1 MVFIPSLY
9 MVGHQLQ
16 SRTEEILG
24 RSYTTIAQPH
34 KRKLFMV

>member
-16 SRTEEILG
+16 SRMEEILG
-24 RSYTTIAQPH
+24 RSYTTSTTP
-34 KRKLFMV
+34 